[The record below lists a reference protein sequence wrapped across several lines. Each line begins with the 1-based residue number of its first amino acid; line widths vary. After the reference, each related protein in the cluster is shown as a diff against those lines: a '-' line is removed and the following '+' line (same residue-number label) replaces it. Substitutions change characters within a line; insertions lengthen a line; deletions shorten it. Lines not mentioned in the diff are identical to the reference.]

1 MGCIIPVMAKDDMEN
16 YGTGAGLGWFWI
28 GAGLGIVLSATA
40 VVVATEFREGRRS
53 RRRGQL
59 LGYEQGESDLIEDL
73 TSAVSGGL
81 SALAETADML
91 SNTFNAARSELIKF
105 NLDSSGAGQ
114 GSGASGWYDG
124 EDGEYPVNDNQ
135 REEA

>member
-1 MGCIIPVMAKDDMEN
+1 MMAKGESDKDS
-16 YGTGAGLGWFWI
+16 GGLGLGWFWV
-28 GAGLGIVLSATA
+28 GAGFGLLLSATA
-40 VVVATEFREGRRS
+40 VVVATEYKEGRRL

-59 LGYEQGESDLIEDL
+59 GGYEQGESDIIEDL

-91 SNTFNAARSELIKF
+91 SNTFSAARSELIKF

-114 GSGASGWYDG
+114 GSGASGWYSG
-124 EDGEYPVNDNQ
+124 EDVEYP
-135 REEA
+135 REPASAESEDEQA